1 MRLTVVGCAGT
12 FPGPTSPCSS
22 YLYEAEG
29 FRLLVD
35 VGNGATG
42 SLQSCCGL
50 LELDAVVVTHLHGD
64 HYLDL
69 VNYTYV
75 RRYHPEGAA
84 PPLPVYGPP
93 GIRAHLS
100 SAFGP
105 AFAAGLVDDVYRFT
119 ELAPGRR
126 DIGPFQVEF
135 RPMNHP
141 VATFAMRI
149 SAGGGVVAYSA
160 DTGACAELVAVA
172 RGADMFL
179 CEASYLDGQ
188 DNPPNVHLT
197 GREAGQHA
205 ARAEVGRLVLT
216 HLVPWGD
223 RARTLHE
230 GYDAFSGDVTLAT
243 THAVFEL

>member
-1 MRLTVVGCAGT
+1 MRVTVVGCAGT
-12 FPGPTSPCSS
+12 FPGPASACSC
-22 YLYEAEG
+22 YLYEADG

-50 LELDAVVVTHLHGD
+50 LDVDAVVVTHLHGD

-75 RRYHPEGAA
+75 RRYHPTGA
-84 PPLPVYGPP
+84 PPVLPVYGPP
-93 GIRAHLS
+93 GIRAHLG

-105 AFAAGLVDDVYRFT
+105 AFAPGLVDDVYRFT
-119 ELAPGRR
+119 ELAPGGLE
-126 DIGPFQVEF
+126 IGPFRVEF

-141 VATFAMRI
+141 VATFGMRI
-149 SAGGGVVAYSA
+149 GAGGGTVTYSA
-160 DTGACAELVAVA
+160 DTGATDELVRLA
-172 RGADMFL
+172 RGTDLFL
-179 CEASYLDGQ
+179 CEASYLDGEC
-188 DNPPNVHLT
+188 NPPDVHLT
-197 GREAGQHA
+197 GREAGEYA

-223 RARTLHE
+223 RTRTLHE
-230 GYDAFSGDVTLAT
+230 AHEAFSGDVTLAT